1 MTAVVS
7 HEERRDFSRI
17 PLSRPAALE
26 IGKARVACDLIDIS
40 LRGALVRTKAA
51 LVAVEGQPCRL
62 LVQLDQGPS
71 TILMRGE
78 VAHARNGDVGVCCR
92 ELDLDSAAHLRRLV
106 EVNLGS
112 EKLLE
117 RELAALLARA
127 GRAPAHAGR

>member
-26 IGKARVACDLIDIS
+26 LGKSRVACDLVDIS
-40 LRGALVRTKAA
+40 LRGALVRTKTP

-78 VAHARNGDVGVCCR
+78 VAHARNGDIGVCCR

-127 GRAPAHAGR
+127 GRAPAHARR